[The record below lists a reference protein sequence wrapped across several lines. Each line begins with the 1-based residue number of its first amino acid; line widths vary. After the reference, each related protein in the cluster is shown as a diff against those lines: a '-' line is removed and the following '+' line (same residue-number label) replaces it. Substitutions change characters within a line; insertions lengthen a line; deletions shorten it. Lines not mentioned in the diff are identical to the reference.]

1 MLVWHQAGHLACKK
15 WCWFVDGDNFTGGLH
30 VFSLLLS
37 PPLPSSLAAIKPANP
52 GSHGKVAVKME
63 REIVAVVELYA
74 TRGNV
79 RVQRKEQLCISG

>member
-15 WCWFVDGDNFTGGLH
+15 GCWFVDGDNFTGGLH

-63 REIVAVVELYA
+63 RERVIVAVVELYA

-79 RVQRKEQLCISG
+79 HVQLCISG